1 MPFSRRQLLVR
12 GGATAL
18 AALALPLSRL
28 ADARGILVDP
38 LLDEIVGR
46 ALSSHGFSRARAA
59 SAKTRSRS

>member
-1 MPFSRRQLLVR
+1 MPFSRRQRLVR
-12 GGATAL
+12 GGAT
-18 AALALPLSRL
+18 ALALPLSRL